1 MARTKHVDGAPVIIK
16 KYANRR
22 LYNTETST
30 YITLDDLSKMVKDDR
45 EFEVVDAKS
54 GDNITQSV
62 LTQIIVDAESK
73 GTSMLPT
80 GFLKQIIALY
90 GDSMQTMVP
99 AYLEASM
106 QTFRKN
112 QTQLRSM
119 IDGAFVGGPFEEIH
133 KRNMAMF
140 DAATSMIRPGAGLGA
155 GLGSVLTPQAP
166 EPEPAKDA
174 TSKELSAE
182 EVATL
187 KAQLAALQAKV
198 DKLG

>member
-1 MARTKHVDGAPVIIK
+1 MARTKHVDGTPVIIK

-54 GDNITQSV
+54 GDNITQTV

-80 GFLKQIIALY
+80 GFLKQIISLY

-133 KRNMAMF
+133 KRNMAML
-140 DAATSMIRPGAGLGA
+140 DAATSMIRPGT
-155 GLGSVLTPQAP
+155 GSVLTPKAP
-166 EPEPAKDA
+166 EPEPAKDP
-174 TSKELSAE
+174 TSKELSPE
-182 EVATL
+182 DVAAL

>member
-1 MARTKHVDGAPVIIK
+1 MARTKTVDGAPIIIK

-30 YITLDDLSKMVKDDR
+30 YITLDDLSLMVKQNR

-73 GTSMLPT
+73 GTAMLPT
-80 GFLKQIIALY
+80 GFLKQIISLY
-90 GDSMQTMVP
+90 GDSMQSMVP

-112 QTQLRSM
+112 QNQLRSM

-133 KRNMAMF
+133 KRNMAML
-140 DAATSMIRPGAGLGA
+140 DAATSMLRPG
-155 GLGSVLTPQAP
+155 STPAS
-166 EPEPAKDA
+166 EATTTAKPGVADA
-174 TSKELSAE
+174 DD
-182 EVATL
+182 VAAL
-187 KAQLAALQAKV
+187 KAQLAALQSKV

>member
-80 GFLKQIIALY
+80 GFLKQIISLY

-119 IDGAFVGGPFEEIH
+119 IDGAFIGGPFEEIH

-140 DAATSMIRPGAGLGA
+140 DAATSMIRPGAGLG
-155 GLGSVLTPQAP
+155 SVLTPKAP

-174 TSKELSAE
+174 SPKELSPE
-182 EVATL
+182 DVAAL
-187 KAQLAALQAKV
+187 KTQLAALQAKV